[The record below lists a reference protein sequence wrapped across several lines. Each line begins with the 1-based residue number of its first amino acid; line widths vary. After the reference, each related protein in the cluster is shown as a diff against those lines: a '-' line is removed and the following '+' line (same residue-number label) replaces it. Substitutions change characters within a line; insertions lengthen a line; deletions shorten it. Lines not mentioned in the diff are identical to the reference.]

1 MNTSNRNHIRSYH
14 GNEGFTLVEMMM
26 TLLIFGVVMG
36 VIGNVFFTTQGL
48 YGRTS
53 QRAAQQQGVRAGL
66 TVMVEELRRAG
77 ADPLLTGLV
86 GLVTCDSGTVHIR
99 AELNDIAGI
108 QTVEPSEDVTYF
120 WDPALET
127 VFRDNGTGPLPLITN
142 VSDFELQ
149 YFDVANVLLA
159 PLPLT
164 PALAGAVKSI
174 AIAITTETNQGGEVS
189 SQTRVGLRNL

>member
-1 MNTSNRNHIRSYH
+1 MNTIKRNRIRSDH
-14 GNEGFTLVEMMM
+14 GNEGFTLVELMM

-53 QRAAQQQGVRAGL
+53 QRASQQQGVRAGL

-77 ADPLLTGLV
+77 ADPMLTGLV

-108 QTVEPSEDVTYF
+108 QTVEPSEDVTYS

-127 VFRDNGTGPLPLITN
+127 VFRDNGTGPLPLIVN
-142 VSDFELQ
+142 VSEFELQ
-149 YFDVANVLLA
+149 YFDVANQPLV

-174 AIAITTETNQGGEVS
+174 AIIITTETNMGGEVS